1 MTPPKILIDLDCM
14 FLIHTENPFFIA
26 EIISDIDANKYNL
39 TNFRYYMP
47 SSNNSSQK
55 TMHDAVLDSLI
66 FLRALMSRT

>member
-1 MTPPKILIDLDCM
+1 MTPPKILIDLDCKY
-14 FLIHTENPFFIA
+14 LIHTENPFFIA
-26 EIISDIDANKYNL
+26 EIIGSTDPNKYNL

-66 FLRALMSRT
+66 YLRALMSRT